1 MNKYKLVGK
10 VAVGLL
16 KIAASAVGVS
26 AGTFGLLYGKKKFE
40 KVINGEGEFG
50 DLAKGG
56 VMIAL
61 GAIDL
66 VGYGVS
72 LIKTLTK

>member
-1 MNKYKLVGK
+1 MNKYKVVGK
-10 VAVGLL
+10 VAVELL
-16 KIAASAVGVS
+16 KIAVDAVGVS

-40 KVINGEGEFG
+40 KIINGEGEFG

-66 VGYGVS
+66 VGYGIS